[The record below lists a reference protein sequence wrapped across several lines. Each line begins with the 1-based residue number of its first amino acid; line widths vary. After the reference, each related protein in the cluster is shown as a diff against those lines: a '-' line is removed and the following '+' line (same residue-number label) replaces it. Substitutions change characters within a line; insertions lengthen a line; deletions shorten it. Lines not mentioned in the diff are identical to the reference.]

1 MTARRFL
8 IVSALIALSVAA
20 PAGCA
25 TSETRGIGNEG
36 FAVFDV
42 QPSDAEVWLDGQ
54 LVGKAREFTGGS
66 KVLMLQS
73 GTHKIEIKKE
83 GYAPFQK
90 ELYAS
95 SGVKQTVSARL
106 TKVSQ

>member
-1 MTARRFL
+1 MNARRFL
-8 IVSALIALSVAA
+8 IASALLVFVLAGST
-20 PAGCA
+20 GCA
-25 TSETRGIGNEG
+25 SSETRGIGNEG

-42 QPSDAEVWLDGQ
+42 EPSDAEVWLDGQ
-54 LVGKAREFTGGS
+54 LAGKAREFTGGS
-66 KVLMLQS
+66 KVLLLQS

-83 GYAPFQK
+83 GYAPFRK

-106 TKVSQ
+106 QKVSQ